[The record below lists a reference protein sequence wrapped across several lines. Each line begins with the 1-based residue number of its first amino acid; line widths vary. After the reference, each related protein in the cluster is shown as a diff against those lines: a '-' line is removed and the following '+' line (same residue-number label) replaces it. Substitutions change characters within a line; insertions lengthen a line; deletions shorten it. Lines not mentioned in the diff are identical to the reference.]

1 MPQSSCVNLTE
12 LDLFNC
18 AVTEI
23 ENYRES
29 CFELLAN
36 LKYLDG
42 FDACAPPFFFR
53 PHFPPPH
60 AHKTASL
67 PRSRARVFA
76 CA

>member
-53 PHFPPPH
+53 PHFWG
-60 AHKTASL
+60 SINEW
-67 PRSRARVFA
+67 RVLKYLAKCSFIFF
-76 CA
+76 